1 MRLHSRV
8 RPLRW
13 LLAAP
18 LILAAAGCGRQEE
31 APDLGPIVR
40 PVGLATVGA
49 EDVARL
55 SFPGTIQATDRAELS
70 FRVSGDLVQ
79 LPINEGD
86 FIEAG
91 QLVGQLDTRDFEIDV
106 QEATAIF
113 NQARAERDRYQRLY
127 ESEAVPLA
135 DLELR
140 IAQRDV
146 AAARLQQAETN
157 LEYTT
162 LTAPFGGWVGRRL
175 RENFERV
182 AAQETVIT
190 LHDIRF
196 LEVVIDVPELIV
208 ARFQQGSTPNLAA
221 TFSAAPGQEY
231 PLTLKEVA
239 AEADPAT
246 RTYQVVLTL
255 PRPRGID
262 ARPGMTVTAIAR
274 PSAGRPNAH
283 LTIPAQAVFADD
295 NGVSH
300 VWVVDQAARTVSRRR
315 VTLGE
320 VTGEADVEILEGLSL
335 GETIAITAVSVLQD
349 GMQVRPMSGSGR

>member
-1 MRLHSRV
+1 MKLRPRLR
-8 RPLRW
+8 
-13 LLAAP
+13 LLSWVAAP
-18 LILAAAGCGRQEE
+18 LLLTAAGCDRQEQ

-40 PVGLATVGA
+40 PVGFATVGS

-70 FRVSGDLVQ
+70 FRVAGDLVE

-146 AAARLQQAETN
+146 AAARLEQAHAN
-157 LEYTT
+157 LDYTT
-162 LTAPFGGWVGRRL
+162 LTAPFGGWVGTRL

-182 AAQETVIT
+182 AAQESIIT

-196 LEVVIDVPELIV
+196 LEVVIDVPELMV
-208 ARFQQGSTPNLAA
+208 ARFQEGQGVDLVA
-221 TFSAAPGQEY
+221 TFTAAPDQMY

-239 AEADPAT
+239 GEADPAT
-246 RTYQVVLTL
+246 RTYRVVFTL
-255 PRPRGID
+255 SRPPGIN

-274 PSAGRPNAH
+274 PSGDRPNAN

-300 VWVVDQAARTVSRRR
+300 VWVVDQAASTVSRRR
-315 VTLGE
+315 VTLGQ

-335 GETIAITAVSVLQD
+335 GETIAVTAASVLED
-349 GMQVRPMSGSGR
+349 GMQVRPMAGRER